1 MVADRLVSQP
11 AIDYPFD
18 TVAAIQPGEPGQT
31 QKAKE
36 QGERRRQAILDAA
49 TVVIGE
55 KGSHA
60 SSLAE
65 IAAAAGVTRSG
76 LLHHYPSKDR
86 LIEAVF
92 IEHERAVEPFFEQLA
107 EAGGLAG
114 IEGLVGLAAGQVENP
129 AGVAF
134 WSMIA
139 AENSAPGPSSPLR
152 QRLLDAY
159 DGYWSAVVDLLEEAD
174 RKGELRPGV
183 DKRAEAVEIIGLI
196 EGLSAN
202 WLLDPD
208 SVDLV
213 AAVDRYLKRKV
224 DDLRGRRSD

>member
-1 MVADRLVSQP
+1 
-11 AIDYPFD
+11 
-18 TVAAIQPGEPGQT
+18 VAATRPGEPGQT
-31 QKAKE
+31 QRAKE

-49 TVVIGE
+49 TIVIAE

-65 IAAAAGVTRSG
+65 IAEAAGVTRSG
-76 LLHHYPSKDR
+76 LLHHYSSKER

-92 IEHERAVEPFFEQLA
+92 AEHERAVEPFFEQLS
-107 EAGGLAG
+107 EAGGLEG
-114 IEGLVGLAAGQVENP
+114 IEGLVGLAVGQVENP
-129 AGVAF
+129 EGVAF
-134 WSMIA
+134 WSMVS

-159 DGYWSAVVDLLEEAD
+159 DRYWSAVVGLLEQAD
-174 RKGELRPGV
+174 RQGQLRAGI
-183 DKRAEAVEIIGLI
+183 DKRAEAVEIVGLI

-202 WLLDPD
+202 WLLDPE

-213 AAVDRYLKRKV
+213 AATDRYLKRKV
-224 DDLRGRRSD
+224 EDLRVR